1 MSGWKNVFWIY
12 SIGFIVL
19 VLTALILPE
28 PTIAHNGDGSEKKG
42 GMKFDKGFVLY
53 LVLAFLLGIGIY
65 CAFTNTAAYIVAKG
79 IGDSASIGTVLTM
92 LSVGGLVLGFIF
104 NKLFLKAG
112 KYTAV
117 IGALL
122 FGGSYILLGFANSI
136 AVCAIATFIMGVGGN
151 VLSVLLSTLTPT
163 KCEPESVTAAMGIL
177 MACMFLGEF
186 ISPIVINGITG
197 LLGIYSAQGKFLFT
211 GSLALVFMVISAV
224 VQSKAKYSTGSKE
237 S

>member
-1 MSGWKNVFWIY
+1 M
-12 SIGFIVL
+12 
-19 VLTALILPE
+19 
-28 PTIAHNGDGSEKKG
+28 
-42 GMKFDKGFVLY
+42 
-53 LVLAFLLGIGIY
+53 
-65 CAFTNTAAYIVAKG
+65 
-79 IGDSASIGTVLTM
+79 
-92 LSVGGLVLGFIF
+92 
-104 NKLFLKAG
+104 
-112 KYTAV
+112 
-117 IGALL
+117 
-122 FGGSYILLGFANSI
+122 
-136 AVCAIATFIMGVGGN
+136 
-151 VLSVLLSTLTPT
+151 LLSTLTPT